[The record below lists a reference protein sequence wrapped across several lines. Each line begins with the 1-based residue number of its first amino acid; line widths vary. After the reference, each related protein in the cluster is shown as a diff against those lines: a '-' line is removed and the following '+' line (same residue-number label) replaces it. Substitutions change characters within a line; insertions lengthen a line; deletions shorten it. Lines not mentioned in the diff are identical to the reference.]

1 MRKVLSKRIMAMML
15 ALVLCLSGS
24 FVMPVNAEASTEVP
38 AETSLEDGISLAS
51 EDITPP
57 VVSNVQLVENGTE
70 LTKDANGNMYI
81 HFTFDAYDADGS
93 AISAEKSRVTIFPT
107 DSLLALD
114 TSITELKEVSDGSY
128 EMTCLVDNVRDSA
141 PSTGEMYIA
150 VITISDE
157 NGNGYDILGNENGTQ
172 KYTFS
177 IAEVYS
183 EDLIL
188 DTVVLDKTAINLTD
202 TVLTEEVL
210 ITATVKSVPETIS
223 SSDCLVAQ
231 FKNNDGSSVN
241 FYLYYVG
248 GTKFQ
253 TQYTLGYSL
262 NSGTYTLSSIALQST
277 GEKLEIPTA
286 VSLTVNKANTDKTA
300 PVIEELYLTVNGEK
314 LTAGAAINKTDT
326 VKMHVKV
333 SDASGDDKCY
343 VYANMR
349 TDLQDAAV
357 DGQHVS
363 MSYDA
368 TTGEYIGNVAV
379 NNMYA
384 TEWYVLDVWV
394 EDLYG
399 NKNYVNMWNYQKYD
413 IDGWLDQYFI
423 LRSEDGNVSIPTYDY
438 TIAFS
443 NSKQGWVEY
452 DVSSGRIT
460 TLQEVMASIN
470 GMIPEPEVYEGRT
483 FEGWFR
489 NDEIVTATDKIHVSG
504 DIEYLTFAPK
514 YDKAPVYVDIGY
526 YGGTDSAEWKRQ
538 TIEIDADYGD
548 SVKEIFDSLD
558 LSSIAHNAG
567 MKFDSWELGGMFY
580 DDFTNAVVTPYGYIG
595 YMDARYKCT
604 PVWVSFGYYSA
615 DMQYAWVNQ
624 TIYAEVGVDT
634 YQDVL
639 DKAMAETKMNHC
651 KDLTLVSWACDLDS
665 DTLNK
670 TVESD
675 EWMSITAN
683 AKYSDL
689 IVSTQIQ
696 YLDENGEFAYLDENV
711 AVPAGSTYQDVYNK
725 IQSKLSVKHS
735 ANHKFVDWELI
746 NAEDDNYT
754 DAVGSQYA
762 YMTLRAEYETYP
774 VTYKYSYLTKD
785 YEMKT
790 VSKESVVDAGTSL
803 LDYFEN
809 LTLPTDALVEDK
821 MQWTF
826 VDGWNLDEV
835 DIANMDAYGVMEYT
849 NYIPTATSINT
860 VDENHNLYDA
870 VKIYYIKTDVDFD
883 ALSNFWLAQE
893 KYGKDLLELVKA
905 DATIPHPSDFT
916 LDEYIWNY
924 TNFYRD
930 TVDANGKYKNTANS
944 YVYATY
950 DKTVVTYEYPDGK
963 VTKEV
968 KAAGASIT
976 LPATYNNQ
984 TVVWFA
990 DGPNAYQCDLVGGD
1004 VVKAESPYVE
1014 LSAYYLGGSAVAP
1027 STPVTP
1033 SPAPVTPS
1041 PAPVIPAEP
1050 EASEETKAD
1059 TKTETETTTEETE
1072 EVEEVVAVKLDE
1084 TVVEEKVE
1092 VVKEA
1097 EEGTAVVV
1105 EMKKEDGEVAT
1116 EVPVEILEAA
1126 QGKNVDVVLDMG
1138 GYTWTINGQDIPSA
1152 AELKAINLE
1161 VTLDTKVV
1169 PPAAISAVAGEQP
1182 TRQIS
1187 LTHNGDFGFK
1197 ASLSINV
1204 GSENSGQYGNL
1215 YYYDSNNKLV
1225 FMNAG
1230 LIDDDGNVQ
1239 LSFSHA
1245 SDYIVVVDK
1254 DRTEDEAQKEEGG
1267 VIEDVTTPD
1276 LDEDSQTSDVDT
1288 NSNTDSGSSV
1298 STFIL
1303 VVAIILV
1310 VVGAAI
1316 LVAFVVM
1323 KKKEE

>member
-93 AISAEKSRVTIFPT
+93 AISAEKSRVTVFPG
-107 DSLLALD
+107 DSMLALG
-114 TSITELKEVSDGSY
+114 TPITELKEVSDGSY
-128 EMTCLVDNVRDSA
+128 EMTCSVDNVRNSA
-141 PSTGEMYIA
+141 PSTGDMYVA
-150 VITISDE
+150 AMTISDE
-157 NGNGYDILGNENGTQ
+157 KGNGYDVTCVTNGS
-172 KYTFS
+172 KNYTFS
-177 IAEVYS
+177 IAEIYS
-183 EDLIL
+183 EDFII
-188 DTVVLDKTAINLTD
+188 DTITLDKTAINLTD
-202 TVLTEEVL
+202 TVLSEEL
-210 ITATVKSVPETIS
+210 LMTMTLKSIPAALDTTNSI
-223 SSDCLVAQ
+223 VAQ
-231 FKNNDGSSVN
+231 FKHEDGSSVS
-241 FYLYYVG
+241 FYLGYAG
-248 GTKFQ
+248 ENI
-253 TQYTLGYSL
+253 YTTRNNLSYFLST
-262 NSGTYTLSSIALQST
+262 GTYKLSSIALQST
-277 GEKLEIPTA
+277 GEKLKIPET
-286 VSLTVNKANTDKTA
+286 VSFVVNKSNTDTTA
-300 PVIEELYLTVNGEK
+300 PVVNELYCTVNGEK
-314 LTAGAAINKTDT
+314 LTAGAVVEKTDT
-326 VKMHVKV
+326 VKVHMKATDV
-333 SDASGDDKCY
+333 SGMDDNLSAWVNFK
-343 VYANMR
+343 
-349 TDLQDAAV
+349 TDLQDAS
-357 DGQHVS
+357 QNMYS
-363 MSYDA
+363 RNLTYDA
-368 TTGEYIGNVAV
+368 VTDEFVCDV
-379 NNMYA
+379 PVDEMYA
-384 TEWYVLDVWV
+384 TEWYISGYTVRDVYHNLYYLDIW
-394 EDLYG
+394 DYKQG
-399 NKNYVNMWNYQKYD
+399 TVN
-413 IDGWLDQYFI
+413 ILDQYFI
-423 LRSEDGNVSIPTYDY
+423 IRSENGNVSIPTYNY
-438 TIAFS
+438 KIAF
-443 NSKQGWVEY
+443 NDCANGGWQEY
-452 DVSSGRIT
+452 NVSSGRIT
-460 TLQEVMASIN
+460 TLQEAMASVN
-470 GMIPEPEVYEGRT
+470 GMIPEPQEYEGRI
-483 FEGWFR
+483 FEGWYLD
-489 NDEIVTATDKIHVSG
+489 NAVIEPDEKIRVSG
-504 DIEYLTFAPK
+504 NDMYMVLAPK
-514 YDKAPVYVDIGY
+514 YDKAPVTVEVMY
-526 YGGTDSAEWKRQ
+526 YGGTDSPEWDSK

-548 SVKEIFDSLD
+548 SIKEIYDNLD
-558 LSSIAHNAG
+558 LSSIAHNVE
-567 MKFDSWELGGMFY
+567 MRFDSWEHYGMFY
-580 DDFTNAVVTPYGYIG
+580 EDFTDEVITPYNYSGG
-595 YMDARYKCT
+595 LEAKYKCT
-604 PVWVSFGYYSA
+604 PVWISLNYSGV
-615 DMQYAWVNQ
+615 DMKDVWKAFAVC
-624 TIYAEVGVDT
+624 AEIGVDT
-634 YQDVL
+634 YQDAL
-639 DKAMAETKMNHC
+639 DKALTKKKMNHC
-651 KDLTLVSWACDLDS
+651 KDLTLTGWTCDLDS
-665 DTLNK
+665 ATLSK
-670 TVESD
+670 TVEEDDGIAIS
-675 EWMSITAN
+675 AK
-683 AKYSDL
+683 AKYSVPA
-689 IVSTQIQ
+689 VSVQVQ
-696 YLDENGEFAYLDENV
+696 YIDENGEFAYWDKNV
-711 AVPAGSTYQDVYNK
+711 AVPSGSTYQDVYDK
-725 IQSKLSVKHS
+725 IQSDLSVKHS
-735 ANHKFVDWELI
+735 ANHKFTGWELT
-746 NAEDDNYT
+746 NAENDKYT
-754 DAVGSQYA
+754 DTVGSQYA

-785 YEMKT
+785 HEMKT
-790 VSKESVVDAGTSL
+790 VSKESVVDAGTNL

-809 LTLPTDALVEDK
+809 LTLPADALVEDE

-826 VDGWNLDEV
+826 VNVWNLDEV
-835 DIANMDAYGVMEYT
+835 NIANMDVYGALEYE
-849 NYIPTATSINT
+849 NYIPTATTINAL
-860 VDENHNLYDA
+860 DGNHNSYAEDK
-870 VKIYYIKTDVDFD
+870 VYYIYSEYNVDQ
-883 ALSNFWLAQE
+883 LSNFWLAQQVF
-893 KYGKDLLELVKA
+893 GDDLLELVKA
-905 DATIPHPSDFT
+905 DATIPCPSDFT
-916 LDEYIWNY
+916 VDEYIWNY

-930 TVDANGKYKNTANS
+930 TVDANGKYKNTVNS
-944 YVYATY
+944 SVYIAY
-950 DKTVVTYEYPDGK
+950 DKTVVTYIYPDGK
-963 VTKEV
+963 VVKEV
-968 KAAGASIT
+968 KTADVSIT

-990 DGPNAYQCDLVGGD
+990 DGYVYECDLVGGD

-1161 VTLDTKVV
+1161 VTLDTEVV
-1169 PPAAISAVAGEQP
+1169 PPTAISAVAGEQP